1 MLTVLPKS
9 DKIPSSTRALAS
21 TACVI
26 NLSFSFCNSNSSIAI
41 TISNYDSRLFMV
53 RHATLTSRNTRVS
66 RHTCISNLLASLRAV
81 CFANPRNHGAGF
93 ATVGKMRSDHLPH
106 NSSRKKKSTTTKSR
120 SKKCWSTWYQITT
133 RSKVSSNNVW
143 LVAWL
148 VSCWR
153 AAAMLCCDNYD
164 SIRSLKLSYASYIMQ
179 VCNESKQ

>member
-93 ATVGKMRSDHLPH
+93 ATVGKMRSDHFPH
-106 NSSRKKKSTTTKSR
+106 NSSRKKKSTKSR
-120 SKKCWSTWYQITT
+120 SKKWSTWYQITT
-133 RSKVSSNNVW
+133 RSKVSSNNV
-143 LVAWL
+143 
-148 VSCWR
+148 
-153 AAAMLCCDNYD
+153 
-164 SIRSLKLSYASYIMQ
+164 
-179 VCNESKQ
+179 